1 MFYLDMGDPET
12 FWLNVTNIGL
22 GVVAFICLVV
32 VVCALVCQF
41 LPRLKKRLASPPAVH
56 DSHAFHVPG
65 LGLTMADGG
74 QRVWKKGKEPR
85 QPGSGSQ
92 S

>member
-22 GVVAFICLVV
+22 GIVTFICLVV
-32 VVCALVCQF
+32 VACAVAYQF
-41 LPRLKKRLASPPAVH
+41 LPQLKKRFAGNPAVS

-74 QRVWKKGKEPR
+74 EKVWKKGKEPR
-85 QPGSGSQ
+85 SAGRGSQ